1 MTNSLSYGAYGVHCN
16 HLLFFAPLTKVLF
29 VTHVTSNSAC
39 SLNSTALFFEVH
51 SSNRLR
57 SFLSSVNNKTI
68 NVLIAPEVTPSTT
81 GSRPT
86 TASQVTTR
94 LTTTEPP
101 PSAATLFYRFM
112 SRVLIGGK
120 G

>member
-57 SFLSSVNNKTI
+57 SFLSSVNNKVCLLQHANGADRLI
-68 NVLIAPEVTPSTT
+68 QMCAGMAVLV
-81 GSRPT
+81 
-86 TASQVTTR
+86 
-94 LTTTEPP
+94 
-101 PSAATLFYRFM
+101 
-112 SRVLIGGK
+112 
-120 G
+120 